1 MTELIL
7 NAFIL
12 CRDVAFITFQ
22 ILGNIISQEKIPSR
36 YNNNNFKKAKL
47 FLVLLENICSKLIFF
62 PKQKAKGTA

>member
-1 MTELIL
+1 MTELML

-36 YNNNNFKKAKL
+36 YNNNFKKAKL